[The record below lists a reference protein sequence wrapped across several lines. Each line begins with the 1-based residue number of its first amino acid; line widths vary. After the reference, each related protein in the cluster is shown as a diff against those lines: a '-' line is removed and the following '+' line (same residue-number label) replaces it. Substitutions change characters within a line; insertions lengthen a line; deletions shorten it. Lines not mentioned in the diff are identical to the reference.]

1 MASSMPATSA
11 KVTIVSFSAKS
22 LALLL
27 LKDMTPIPGPIFFMA
42 NRQIRNIMP
51 RGSTQERIVLRILL
65 S

>member
-11 KVTIVSFSAKS
+11 KVTFVSFSAKS

-42 NRQIRNIMP
+42 YRQIRNIMP
-51 RGSTQERIVLRILL
+51 MGRIQERMLLRNLL